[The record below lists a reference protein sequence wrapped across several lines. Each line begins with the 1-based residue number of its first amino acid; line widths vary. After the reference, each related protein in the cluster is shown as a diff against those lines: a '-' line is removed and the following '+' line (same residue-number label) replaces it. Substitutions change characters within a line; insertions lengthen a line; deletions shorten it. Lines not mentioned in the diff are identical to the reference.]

1 MTPQGFAK
9 TPSATPHR
17 VRSRSQPFGEEG
29 LWSYGEDVG
38 ECAYECGGGVG
49 ECKHGS
55 VCRVRMVEVMCV
67 GGGTL
72 CWYTDATLMS
82 LRLALSSTSMSE

>member
-38 ECAYECGGGVG
+38 GCAYECGGGVG
-49 ECKHGS
+49 EYKCG
-55 VCRVRMVEVMCV
+55 RMCE
-67 GGGTL
+67 L
-72 CWYTDATLMS
+72 CWYTNAIQMS
-82 LRLALSSTSMSE
+82 SRFGIVDHIQE